1 MTIRSLVSADS
12 DSIFKLLHNQNTV
25 MDQEIDK
32 ESRHILDMKIFNYTQ
47 WIDDPYTKTL
57 VYEDDGIVHA
67 AIFAHFNFYINAW
80 KIELILSDLKN
91 FSGGK
96 ITSML
101 ISEMIDY
108 AESRGF
114 YQYYYIRALDK
125 LMMDKSWDK
134 KDSNNFLWSRYQK
147 GIDECVKAYSR
158 PVTGVYWDWLFN
170 NRCKS
175 NDTVVVHRFLP
186 AKYRKIILE

>member
-1 MTIRSLVSADS
+1 MIRSLLPRDT

-25 MDQEIDK
+25 RDGEFDK
-32 ESRHILDMKIFNYTQ
+32 ESRHILDMKISNYTQ

-57 VYEDDGIVHA
+57 VYEDDGIIRA
-67 AIFAHFNFYINAW
+67 ALFAHFNFYINAW

-108 AESRGF
+108 AEAKGF

-125 LMMDKSWDK
+125 LMMDKSWGK
-134 KDSNNFLWSRYQK
+134 KDSNQFLWSRYQK
-147 GIDECVKAYSR
+147 GIDEYVKASSR

-170 NRCKS
+170 NRCKP
-175 NDTVVVHRFLP
+175 NDVVVVHRFLP
-186 AKYRKIILE
+186 AEYRKNILE